1 MDTLRETE
9 EDRETRVNAQLEEHS
24 LLTLL
29 KLLMKVIH
37 LDTHRKH
44 LLCQQFHSKKKET
57 EIKPLKCGWQVS
69 AFSHT
74 YDKYLS
80 HFQVSSIQT
89 LANVSPEVFHG
100 CKCNYCF

>member
-44 LLCQQFHSKKKET
+44 LLCQQFHLTQKKK
-57 EIKPLKCGWQVS
+57 KQR
-69 AFSHT
+69 
-74 YDKYLS
+74 
-80 HFQVSSIQT
+80 
-89 LANVSPEVFHG
+89 N
-100 CKCNYCF
+100 